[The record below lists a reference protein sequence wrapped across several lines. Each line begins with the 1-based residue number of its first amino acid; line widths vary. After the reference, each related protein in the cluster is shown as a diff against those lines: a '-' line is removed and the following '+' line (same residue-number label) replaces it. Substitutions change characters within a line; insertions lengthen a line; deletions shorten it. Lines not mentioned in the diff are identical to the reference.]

1 MPSTKGS
8 AAAAPTSKASSTPA
22 TKTPDAKCPVPAPAT
37 NKEDLA
43 NVPEYTTIPVLDVG
57 IALDAP
63 ASAFTEPGPHGDALR
78 ALALQMREACTQ
90 CGFFLIKNHGVPDA
104 QIEDMVSQCRR
115 LFALPKE
122 VKEQFRVGHNL
133 GYFAI
138 GEENL
143 NPAVQVHDGDFK
155 EGMDLVADVQDRRP
169 GEVATPYPTNAQVPG
184 FRAACEAYFDVM
196 TKLGRAVMRVLAV
209 AMGQPATFF
218 DRALARPRSQL
229 RLLRYPAAPPGM
241 TEARLSCG
249 AHTDYGGIT
258 MLAVDSPGL
267 QVLVPSATASTS
279 NSASD
284 VVAHPT
290 SRAHASIHGGTW
302 MRVPVFPG
310 TLVVNLA
317 DMIARYTNRTFHSTL
332 HRVVHAGVDRD
343 RFSIPFFFDMDA
355 ETVVQVLPQF
365 VPGGE
370 LASKEIKETYF
381 PEPIVFG
388 EHLMRQVE
396 STFGA
401 TGKQDKGEV
410 AAS

>member
-1 MPSTKGS
+1 MPTTKKP
-8 AAAAPTSKASSTPA
+8 AAKKS
-22 TKTPDAKCPVPAPAT
+22 APAQT
-37 NKEDLA
+37 RTRAKEELA

-63 ASAFTEPGPHGDALR
+63 ASAYTEHGPRGDALR
-78 ALALQMREACTQ
+78 ALAMQMRTACTQ
-90 CGFFLIKNHGVPDA
+90 CGFFLIKNHGVPDT
-104 QIEDMVSQCRR
+104 QIQDMVEQCRR

-122 VKEQFRVGHNL
+122 EKEAFRVGHNL

-143 NPAVQVHDGDFK
+143 NPAVQVPDGDFK
-155 EGMDLVADVQDRRP
+155 EGMDLIADLLDRRP
-169 GEVATPYPTNAQVPG
+169 GEVATPYPTDAQVPG
-184 FRAACEAYFDVM
+184 FRAACSAYFDVM
-196 TKLGRAVMRVLAV
+196 TKLGRAVMCVLAV
-209 AMGQPATFF
+209 AMGQSATFF
-218 DRALARPRSQL
+218 NRALARPRAQL
-229 RLLRYPAAPPGM
+229 RLLRYPASPPGM

-258 MLAVDSPGL
+258 MLAVNSPGL
-267 QVLVPSATASTS
+267 QVLVPNRTAS
-279 NSASD
+279 ASTGTPD

-302 MRVPVFPG
+302 MRVPVVPG

-317 DMIARYTNRTFHSTL
+317 DMIARYTNRNFHSTL
-332 HRVVHAGVDRD
+332 HRVVHAGVDQD
-343 RFSIPFFFDMDA
+343 RFSIPFFFDMNA

-365 VPGGE
+365 MPGGE
-370 LASKEIKETYF
+370 LASEEITGLYF
-381 PEPIVFG
+381 PDPIEFG

-401 TGKQDKGEV
+401 AGKQEEEV
-410 AAS
+410 TVLAS

>member
-1 MPSTKGS
+1 MTTTKAP
-8 AAAAPTSKASSTPA
+8 AAKM
-22 TKTPDAKCPVPAPAT
+22 PAPAQAT
-37 NKEDLA
+37 TGAKDDLA
-43 NVPEYTTIPVLDVG
+43 KDDLAKVPEYTTIPVLDVG
-57 IALDAP
+57 IALEAP
-63 ASAFTEPGPHGDALR
+63 ASAFTEHGPRGDALR
-78 ALALQMREACTQ
+78 ALALQMRAACTQ

-104 QIEDMVSQCRR
+104 QIMDMVAQCQR

-122 VKEQFRVGHNL
+122 AKEAFRVGHNL

-155 EGMDLVADVQDRRP
+155 EGMDLISDLLDQRP
-169 GEVATPYPTNAQVPG
+169 GEVATSSCPTDAQVPG
-184 FRAACEAYFDVM
+184 FRAACSAYFDVM

-209 AMGQPATFF
+209 AMGQSPTPSFALPRVTARY
-218 DRALARPRSQL
+218 DRGAALMWR
-229 RLLRYPAAPPGM
+229 
-241 TEARLSCG
+241 
-249 AHTDYGGIT
+249 AHDYGGIT

-267 QVLVPSATASTS
+267 QVLVPNRTASTS
-279 NSASD
+279 TGNPD

-302 MRVPVFPG
+302 MRVPVVPG

-317 DMIARYTNRTFHSTL
+317 DMIARYTNRNFHSTL
-332 HRVVHAGVDRD
+332 HRVVHAGVDQD

-365 VPGGE
+365 MPGGE
-370 LASKEIKETYF
+370 LASEEITEIYF
-381 PEPIVFG
+381 PEPVTFG

-401 TGKQDKGEV
+401 AGKKEEDMAV
-410 AAS
+410 PAS